1 MLSTQWVLSQR
12 PRTMTVNAMSTLTLA
27 YVEREIEA
35 RKNKQLGY
43 SERMGE
49 EVDTRCKQ
57 KEMRTQAV

>member
-1 MLSTQWVLSQR
+1 
-12 PRTMTVNAMSTLTLA
+12 MTVNAMSTLTLA
-27 YVEREIEA
+27 YMEREIEA

-49 EVDTRCKQ
+49 EVDTGCKQ